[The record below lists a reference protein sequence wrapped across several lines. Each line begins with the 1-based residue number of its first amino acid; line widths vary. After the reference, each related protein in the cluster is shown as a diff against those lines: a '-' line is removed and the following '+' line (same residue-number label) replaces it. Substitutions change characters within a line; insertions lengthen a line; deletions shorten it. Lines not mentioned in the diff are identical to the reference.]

1 MSGSYD
7 GPERRDL
14 MESFNERRTTL
25 RREDDRAGCPYLTP
39 EQMEEIADKAA
50 ERAAVRAVELMTN
63 KIYMEVGKSVIK
75 KVTIIIGA
83 AAVALSIWLYG
94 KGTL

>member
-1 MSGSYD
+1 
-7 GPERRDL
+7 

-25 RREDDRAGCPYLTP
+25 RREDDRAGCPHLTP